1 MNETPQEL
9 DANIMK
15 AEALSSEAALPTS
28 RREELYPGDTGALP
42 FDVRRLLITLL
53 RGPYL
58 DRSDDKRLW
67 RVLIENADL
76 VRSRLADLLLD
87 LLIDE
92 GTGIAFCRKAEL
104 GELQAPSLL
113 PTVRLKFLDS
123 ALLLELRERLVRAAE
138 SGERAVVTLSELR
151 DLLRVYD
158 RASLSNDAALEKHL
172 SGIVER
178 LKRRRIL
185 LPLKVGDSFEVSRV
199 LALLFTSA
207 DIESLAESF
216 REKAHCAALAATVEP
231 ETSVPRKRRRRT
243 SSSESAHEAEES
255 HDAEESLFGE
265 SAPSDPTE
273 DEGLFE

>member
-15 AEALSSEAALPTS
+15 AEAFSSEAALPTS

-42 FDVRRLLITLL
+42 FDVRRLLIALL

-67 RVLIENADL
+67 RVLIENTDL
-76 VRSRLADLLLD
+76 VRSRLADLFLD

-123 ALLLELRERLVRAAE
+123 ALLLELRERLMRAAE

-172 SGIVER
+172 SGNFFVAVVNASDLEMPVVLPCDCHLQKI
-178 LKRRRIL
+178 IL
-185 LPLKVGDSFEVSRV
+185 LV
-199 LALLFTSA
+199 
-207 DIESLAESF
+207 DIMFPDLRLVCRQFPYGQCSEIVQAVHVF
-216 REKAHCAALAATVEP
+216 HCLAANPVGFFRQYIQP
-231 ETSVPRKRRRRT
+231 VLRKREYRD
-243 SSSESAHEAEES
+243 
-255 HDAEESLFGE
+255 HDFRPCG
-265 SAPSDPTE
+265 
-273 DEGLFE
+273 

>member
-28 RREELYPGDTGALP
+28 RREELYPGDTGTLP
-42 FDVRRLLITLL
+42 FDVRRLMISLL

-67 RVLIENADL
+67 RVLIEHADL

-123 ALLLELRERLVRAAE
+123 ALLLELRERLMRAAE

-158 RASLSNDAALEKHL
+158 RASLSNEAALEKHL

-178 LKRRRIL
+178 LKRRSIL

-216 REKAHCAALAATVEP
+216 REKARCAALAATVEP
-231 ETSVPRKRRRRT
+231 ETGVPRKRRRRT
-243 SSSESAHEAEES
+243 GSESAHEAEES

-265 SAPSDPTE
+265 SAPSAHTE